1 MPAVEERLHMRH
13 TQRFRESGFTIAE
26 LAMVMVIIA
35 MIVGVFSQMLISANQ
50 SASISKARV
59 DINRSLHNSM
69 DAIETD
75 VRQTL
80 RFKVSSR
87 DWEDTLAT
95 DRNFTG
101 ATPREWRYRSN
112 PYSSG
117 AVHDPEKNSLI
128 LLQYAT
134 TMGRGSNTREIVY
147 LRTPRFDCAANKT
160 QQPKYKKIVI
170 YFLEKG
176 QLRRR
181 TLYNDL
187 VNTYNPYT
195 VEPANFFCMNSID
208 DIKFKSRTVSIY
220 RDTIL
225 ATGVSEFKINYYDG
239 NTLIS
244 KNSDPGNSDKSFLN
258 AADSVEITLTIQS
271 PSKQVSDSQTLTIRK
286 INNL

>member
-1 MPAVEERLHMRH
+1 MRH
-13 TQRFRESGFTIAE
+13 TQRFRESGFTVAE

-101 ATPREWRYRSN
+101 ATPIEWRYRSN

-176 QLRRR
+176 QLHRR

-187 VNTYNPYT
+187 VGTDNPYT

-208 DIKFKSRTVSIY
+208 DIKFKSRARSVY
-220 RDTIL
+220 QDPIL

-271 PSKQVSDSQTLTIRK
+271 PSKQVSDSQTLMIRK

>member
-1 MPAVEERLHMRH
+1 MRH
-13 TQRFRESGFTIAE
+13 TQRFRESGFTVAE

-59 DINRSLHNSM
+59 DINRSLHISM

-170 YFLEKG
+170 YFLKDG
-176 QLRRR
+176 QLHRR
-181 TLYNDL
+181 TVYNDL
-187 VNTYNPYT
+187 IDTYGNPYT
-195 VEPANFFCMNSID
+195 GAPVNYFCMNSTD
-208 DIKFKSRTVSIY
+208 ANKFKSRAMKVHQDS
-220 RDTIL
+220 IL
-225 ATGVSEFKINYYDG
+225 ATGVSEFKVDYYEGDVLVADQYSVPATSLRVLDAANG
-239 NTLIS
+239 IKVTL
-244 KNSDPGNSDKSFLN
+244 K
-258 AADSVEITLTIQS
+258 IQS
-271 PSKQVSDSQTLTIRK
+271 PSGQVSDSQTLMIRK

>member
-1 MPAVEERLHMRH
+1 MRH
-13 TQRFRESGFTIAE
+13 TQRFRESGFTVAE

-59 DINRSLHNSM
+59 DINRSLHISM

-170 YFLEKG
+170 YFLKDGE
-176 QLRRR
+176 LHRR

-187 VNTYNPYT
+187 VDTYNPYT
-195 VEPANFFCMNSID
+195 VEPANYFCMNSID
-208 DIKFKSRTVSIY
+208 NIKFKSRAVSIY

>member
-1 MPAVEERLHMRH
+1 MRH

-59 DINRSLHNSM
+59 DINRSLHISM

-170 YFLEKG
+170 YFLKDGE
-176 QLRRR
+176 LHRR

-187 VNTYNPYT
+187 VDTYNPYT
-195 VEPANFFCMNSID
+195 VEPANYFCMNSID
-208 DIKFKSRTVSIY
+208 NIKFKSRAVSIY

-271 PSKQVSDSQTLTIRK
+271 PSKQVSDSQTLMIRK

>member
-1 MPAVEERLHMRH
+1 MRH

-26 LAMVMVIIA
+26 LATVMVIIA

-59 DINRSLHNSM
+59 DINRSLHDSM

-87 DWEDTLAT
+87 DGEDTFAT
-95 DRNFTG
+95 DKFFTG

-112 PYSSG
+112 PTSTG

-170 YFLEKG
+170 YFVNYRRLF
-176 QLRRR
+176 RR
-181 TLYNDL
+181 TVYNDL
-187 VNTYNPYT
+187 IDTYGNPYT
-195 VEPANFFCMNSID
+195 GDPANYFCMNSTDAINFRGR
-208 DIKFKSRTVSIY
+208 IARSVYQES
-220 RDTIL
+220 IL

-239 NTLIS
+239 KTLIS
-244 KNSDPGNSDKSFLN
+244 KNSDAPDSDKKALDG
-258 AADSVEITLTIQS
+258 ADNVEVTLTIQS
-271 PSKQVSDSQTLTIRK
+271 PSKQVSDSQTLMIRK

>member
-1 MPAVEERLHMRH
+1 MRH

-134 TMGRGSNTREIVY
+134 TMGRGSDTREIVY

-170 YFLEKG
+170 YFLKDGE
-176 QLRRR
+176 LHRR

-187 VNTYNPYT
+187 VNADNPYT

-208 DIKFKSRTVSIY
+208 DIKFMLRARSVY
-220 RDTIL
+220 QDPIL

-271 PSKQVSDSQTLTIRK
+271 PSKQVSDSQTLMIRK

>member
-1 MPAVEERLHMRH
+1 MRH

-147 LRTPRFDCAANKT
+147 LRAPSFDCAANKT

-170 YFLEKG
+170 YFLKDGE
-176 QLRRR
+176 LHRR

-187 VNTYNPYT
+187 VGTDNPYT

-208 DIKFKSRTVSIY
+208 DIKFMLRARSVY
-220 RDTIL
+220 QDPIL

-271 PSKQVSDSQTLTIRK
+271 PSKQVSDSQTLMIRK

>member
-1 MPAVEERLHMRH
+1 MRH

-26 LAMVMVIIA
+26 LATVMVIIA

-101 ATPREWRYRSN
+101 ATPIEWRYRSN

-176 QLRRR
+176 QLHRR

-187 VNTYNPYT
+187 VDADNPYT

-208 DIKFKSRTVSIY
+208 DIKFKSRAVSIH
-220 RDTIL
+220 RDPIL

-271 PSKQVSDSQTLTIRK
+271 PSKQVSDSQTLMIRK

>member
-1 MPAVEERLHMRH
+1 MRH

-59 DINRSLHNSM
+59 DINRSLHISM

-170 YFLEKG
+170 YFLKDGE
-176 QLRRR
+176 LHRR

-187 VNTYNPYT
+187 VDTYNPYT
-195 VEPANFFCMNSID
+195 VEPANYFCMNSID
-208 DIKFKSRTVSIY
+208 NIKFKSRAVSIY

>member
-1 MPAVEERLHMRH
+1 MRH

-147 LRTPRFDCAANKT
+147 LRTPSFDCAANKT

-170 YFLEKG
+170 YFLKDGE
-176 QLRRR
+176 LHRR

-187 VNTYNPYT
+187 VNADNPYT

-208 DIKFKSRTVSIY
+208 DIKFMLRARSVY
-220 RDTIL
+220 QDPIL

-271 PSKQVSDSQTLTIRK
+271 PSKQVSDSQTLMIRK

>member
-1 MPAVEERLHMRH
+1 MRH

-147 LRTPRFDCAANKT
+147 LRTPSFDCAANKT

-170 YFLEKG
+170 YFLKDGE
-176 QLRRR
+176 LHRR

-187 VNTYNPYT
+187 VGTDNPYT

-208 DIKFKSRTVSIY
+208 DIKFMLRARSVY
-220 RDTIL
+220 QDPIL

-271 PSKQVSDSQTLTIRK
+271 PSKQVSDSQTLMIRK

>member
-1 MPAVEERLHMRH
+1 MRH
-13 TQRFRESGFTIAE
+13 TQRFRESGFTVAE

-59 DINRSLHNSM
+59 DINRSLHISM

-170 YFLEKG
+170 YFLKDGE
-176 QLRRR
+176 LHRR

-187 VNTYNPYT
+187 VDTYNPYT
-195 VEPANFFCMNSID
+195 VEPANYFCMNSID
-208 DIKFKSRTVSIY
+208 NIKFKSRAVSIY

-271 PSKQVSDSQTLTIRK
+271 PSKQVSDSQTLMIRK